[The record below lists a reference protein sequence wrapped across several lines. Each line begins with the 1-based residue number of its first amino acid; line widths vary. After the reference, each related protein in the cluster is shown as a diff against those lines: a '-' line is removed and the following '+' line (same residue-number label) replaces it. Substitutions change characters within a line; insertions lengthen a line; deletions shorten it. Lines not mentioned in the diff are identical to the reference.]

1 MLDCD
6 CGCGNDVKIHQFIGP
21 VRQELGENS
30 HKEENHHGNWGKNV
44 GTSNFLGVQSV
55 NQLVASAIFGLEKR

>member
-1 MLDCD
+1 
-6 CGCGNDVKIHQFIGP
+6 VKIHQFIGP